1 MVKKLPDVLIRFEP
15 VTDEGVASLAGSG
28 RYDRKSSG
36 IYIVKVYDESGALL
50 TVPGATRSDLKVR
63 CNKTDLETPEN
74 KIREEFTKYTQAAS
88 QNRLISQSWTG
99 AAPQAPAAPEQ
110 DEAPQ
115 APADS
120 QGGTTDGVPMRELPF
135 RFATSC
141 CAPGGAQCSAH
152 LGNEGAVAPPR
163 QSHRSHRDI
172 QPPDRMNLGPETLG
186 FDG

>member
-50 TVPGATRSDLKVR
+50 TVPGATRSDFKVR

-88 QNRLISQSWTG
+88 QNRLISQSWYGLDIST
-99 AAPQAPAAPEQ
+99 P
-110 DEAPQ
+110 
-115 APADS
+115 
-120 QGGTTDGVPMRELPF
+120 
-135 RFATSC
+135 
-141 CAPGGAQCSAH
+141 CAFFVH
-152 LGNEGAVAPPR
+152 
-163 QSHRSHRDI
+163 
-172 QPPDRMNLGPETLG
+172 
-186 FDG
+186 

>member
-50 TVPGATRSDLKVR
+50 TVPGATRSDFKVR

-74 KIREEFTKYTQAAS
+74 KIREEFTKYT
-88 QNRLISQSWTG
+88 
-99 AAPQAPAAPEQ
+99 QAPAAPEQ